1 MDFTALALLIETSS
15 AGSFAEAARRLRLPP
30 MKATRLI
37 AALED
42 ELGVRLLHRT
52 TRALSLTDEGMVFL
66 PHARTLVEERAA
78 ALSSVQGAMA
88 GPTGL
93 LRVSASLAFGR
104 KVVAPMVVDFMQA
117 HPQVQVDLLLSDSV
131 VDLVT
136 EGIDLAIRI
145 AELTDSNLIARRLA
159 ENPRRLVASP
169 AYIERFGAPARLDE
183 LKQHECLNSATRPHW
198 TFRTAKEAR
207 TIRAAGRFTANS
219 VDAIHEACLGGL
231 GIANLSDWDIA
242 EDLQRGVLREIV
254 LEDATSERLD
264 IWAVYASRRLMPAK
278 VRFFIET
285 LAERLKPPSAPPAGP
300 HRAGSQGRVAR
311 HSAGR

>member
-1 MDFTALALLIETSS
+1 MDFTALTLLIETSS
-15 AGSFAEAARRLRLPP
+15 AGSLAEAARRLRLPP

-66 PHARTLVEERAA
+66 PHARTLVEERQA
-78 ALSSVQGAMA
+78 ALSSVQGARA

-104 KVVAPMVVDFMQA
+104 KVVAPMVVEFMQA
-117 HPQVQVDLLLSDSV
+117 HPQLQVDLLLSDSV

-136 EGIDLAIRI
+136 EGIDVAIRI
-145 AELTDSNLIARRLA
+145 AELADSNLIARRLA
-159 ENPRRLVASP
+159 ENPRRLVAAP
-169 AYIERFGAPARLDE
+169 AYIARVGVPIRMEDLRR
-183 LKQHECLNSATRPHW
+183 HECLNSATRPQW
-198 TFRTAKEAR
+198 TFRTPKDTR

-219 VDAIHEACLGGL
+219 IDAIHEACLGGL

-242 EDLQRGVLREIV
+242 EDLRSGALKEIV
-254 LEDATSERLD
+254 LEDAMSERLD
-264 IWAVYASRRLMPAK
+264 IWAVYASRRLVPAK
-278 VRFFIET
+278 VRLFIEM
-285 LAERLKPPSAPPAGP
+285 LAERL
-300 HRAGSQGRVAR
+300 RAGVNASR
-311 HSAGR
+311 